1 MRDAVVMQKARK
13 TLVPEHSAC
22 MFDLGVT
29 LLHSGIMFD
38 KPGDLDEAI
47 AVLEAVKRGP
57 DSSANR
63 AAILP
68 ALGNAR

>member
-1 MRDAVVMQKARK
+1 
-13 TLVPEHSAC
+13 

-47 AVLEAVKRGP
+47 AVLEAVKRRP